1 MSKNKAFNFS
11 RSNVNEKTLNIS
23 DPLRS
28 SFDLSHRS
36 HVSLPFGKYL
46 PVNIEKLMP
55 NSTINFGM
63 SPEMYME
70 KIQTPMIG
78 RTRLDTHT
86 FAVSARRINRD
97 WNLFFEGAKGMETL
111 PKVNFVTLV
120 NHVLNFLFSYDPTT
134 STQTITN
141 NWANELVSYSSTAAS
156 THDVACHFY
165 AKVIS
170 TYRYMATA
178 GKPTTGAPHD
188 TAFDTHGD
196 YGYLRDFFGV
206 EYKRLQTI
214 YQPLYNISNGKT
226 QDQVISAAPQGEPY
240 YVLADMLYNILYP
253 YFGEGSVCDML
264 GYPIFNKM
272 GRAHQGLRTICTR
285 KALGNGV
292 VDDYV
297 ACIFTN
303 YKCPILGVEGVATGL
318 TSDYTPLDYSSTPQA
333 ITSILRSEMELRAN
347 FAAWYDCLR
356 NWHLEKR
363 ENLINPD
370 TWGVVGLFDIVF
382 ANSDLR
388 SFYEA
393 CQLLLPRYCMYSRD
407 FFTTIQTDDIF
418 RRVFSP
424 VMPQGSIHS
433 GPATVQ
439 SDSLDSVNTFDFIQ
453 NIFNEAE
460 PGGVFTPFLG
470 GFMSYPSSSSS
481 IASNVFRN
489 DLQTMRRS
497 GMLEKWLAR
506 NYYYPDTYAGQMMAH
521 YGIEPSDFLAYC
533 SDYIDGSET
542 FLDGKQE
549 INNTA
554 TSEMPAGT
562 RTLVASASTKSG
574 VMFSSNGDF
583 VFLVSYM
590 SLQPLVT
597 YNAAN
602 MHLSEIHRMDMPFP
616 EFAND
621 ARISISP
628 DYLFRDCED
637 DNVNIGFVPRYYQYR
652 VRADEAH
659 GMFLNDYRSFCWLR
673 DAYSNSQHYSGTAS
687 SDEIKRF
694 RLDAYSMHVHMPLD
708 AFLGLQPSDSVAY
721 GIIEFVHDVNCPL
734 PGAVEFI

>member
-97 WNLFFEGAKGMETL
+97 WNLFFEGASGYSVL
-111 PKVNFVTLV
+111 PQINFVTLS
-120 NHVLNFLFSYDPTT
+120 NYILNYLFSYDPTT
-134 STQTITN
+134 STQSITN
-141 NWANELVSYSSTAAS
+141 NWATDLVTYASTASSTHA
-156 THDVACHFY
+156 VACHFY
-165 AKVIS
+165 NKVIS

-178 GKPTTGAPHD
+178 GQPTSGAPHD
-188 TAFDTHGD
+188 TAFDSYGD

-206 EYKRLQTI
+206 EYKRLQSI
-214 YQPLYNISNGKT
+214 YQPLYAISAGKT
-226 QDQVISAAPQGEPY
+226 QDQVITAAPQGEPY

-253 YFGEGSVCDML
+253 YLGEGSVCDML
-264 GYPIFNKM
+264 GYPILNKL

-297 ACIFTN
+297 ACLFTN
-303 YKCPILGVEGVATGL
+303 YKCPILGVEGVSTGS

-333 ITSILRSEMELRAN
+333 ITSVLRSEMEIRAN
-347 FAAWYDCLR
+347 YAAWYDCLR

-363 ENLINPD
+363 ENLLNPD
-370 TWGVVGLFDIVF
+370 TWNNTGIFAVF
-382 ANSDLR
+382 FSNR
-388 SFYEA
+388 SLQNFYGA

-424 VMPQGSIHS
+424 VTSLSMASTLPLKSAS
-433 GPATVQ
+433 SPAN
-439 SDSLDSVNTFDFIQ
+439 SFDFYQELFSIK
-453 NIFNEAE
+453 ED
-460 PGGVFTPFLG
+460 
-470 GFMSYPSSSSS
+470 PSSSSFIPFPGGNFAYPFLS
-481 IASNVFRN
+481 SSFTAGAFRN

-521 YGIEPSDFLAYC
+521 YGIEPTDFLAYC

-602 MHLSEIHRMDMPFP
+602 MHLSELHRMDMPFP

-673 DAYSNSQHYSGTAS
+673 DAYCNSQHYSGTAS